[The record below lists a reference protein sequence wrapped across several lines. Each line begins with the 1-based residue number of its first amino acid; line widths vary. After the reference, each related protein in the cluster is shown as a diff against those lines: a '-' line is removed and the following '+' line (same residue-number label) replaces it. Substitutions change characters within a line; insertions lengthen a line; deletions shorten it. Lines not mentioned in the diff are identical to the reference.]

1 MAALPTE
8 IRVVAPILGAVI
20 HTTSEMGG
28 FGSSVGLAT
37 C

>member
-20 HTTSEMGG
+20 HTTSEMGALVRQSG
-28 FGSSVGLAT
+28 
-37 C
+37 